1 VLSAAELER
10 AARYHR
16 EVHRSAFLAV
26 HTALREILGAALGV
40 DPASVAYELGPHG
53 KPSVAGTG
61 GLHFNLS
68 DTDGLALVAVSAEGP
83 LGVDVECRRPSPR
96 ILEVAERFFSS
107 REVAALEALEPAER
121 PAAFYRIWTRKEAF
135 IKALGTGLA
144 RGLETFDV
152 SLEPG
157 AGARLLATRPD
168 PAEAARWR
176 LFDLDA
182 GPDHAAALVARALHP
197 GAAQPYVRL
206 RDYQAELEPA
216 R

>member
-1 VLSAAELER
+1 V
-10 AARYHR
+10 
-16 EVHRSAFLAV
+16 V
-26 HTALREILGAALGV
+26 GQ
-40 DPASVAYELGPHG
+40 
-53 KPSVAGTG
+53 G

-83 LGVDVECRRPSPR
+83 LGVDVECARSSPR

-107 REVAALEALEPAER
+107 REVAALSALEPAER

-135 IKALGTGLA
+135 IKALGTGLS

-168 PAEAARWR
+168 AAEAARWQ
-176 LFDLDA
+176 LYDLDA
-182 GPDHAAALVARALHP
+182 GPDHAAALVVRALHQDRP
-197 GAAQPYVRL
+197 PPHVRL
-206 RDYQAELEPA
+206 RDYRAELEPA